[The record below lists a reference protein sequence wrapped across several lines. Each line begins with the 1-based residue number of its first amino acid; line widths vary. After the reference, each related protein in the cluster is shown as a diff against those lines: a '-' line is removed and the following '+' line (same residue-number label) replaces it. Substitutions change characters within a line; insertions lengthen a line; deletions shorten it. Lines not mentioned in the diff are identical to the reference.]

1 MSNQTKCV
9 VTWMA
14 MLFLT
19 ACGGGE
25 AAVEPNSAPEETGG
39 GELAPEPEAEPEET
53 SVEEP
58 ADEAPAVAA
67 QGPAQLTV
75 VAKIGTAVGS
85 AHVKVLGEDGAV
97 IAEGESGTALT
108 VQSGSLT
115 IEASV
120 TDAAVMIDTP
130 TVREDVEIAAG
141 DTRTLEVHIPRA
153 QVKVTVSVNG
163 KPDNKATVT
172 LMRHGA
178 IVTTLTSG
186 APDFVSI
193 TPGRYSAKVKAKN
206 AEIDVPDVVIPED
219 SARNVP
225 LNVTL

>member
-1 MSNQTKCV
+1 MSKQTQLV
-9 VTWMA
+9 VIALWM
-14 MLFLT
+14 LT
-19 ACGGGE
+19 ACGGN
-25 AAVEPNSAPEETGG
+25 EPGAEPSTAPDETTGG
-39 GELAPEPEAEPEET
+39 DLAPEAEPEET
-53 SVEEP
+53 TVDEP
-58 ADEAPAVAA
+58 ADEAPAPAA

-75 VAKIGTAVGS
+75 VAKIGTAAGS

-97 IAEGESGTALT
+97 IAEGETGSAMT

-115 IEASV
+115 VEASI
-120 TDAAVMIDTP
+120 TDAAVMIDLP
-130 TVREDVEIAAG
+130 TVREEIDLAG
-141 DTRTLEVHIPRA
+141 GDSRTLEVHFPRA
-153 QVKVTVSVNG
+153 QVKVTVNVNG
-163 KPDNKATVT
+163 KLDNKATVT
-172 LMRHGA
+172 LLRHGA

>member
-1 MSNQTKCV
+1 MSKQTQWV
-9 VTWMA
+9 VMWMA
-14 MLFLT
+14 MLILT
-19 ACGGGE
+19 ACGSSEPAAE
-25 AAVEPNSAPEETGG
+25 ANGAPEETGG

-58 ADEAPAVAA
+58 AEEAPAA

-108 VQSGSLT
+108 VQSGSVT
-115 IEASV
+115 IEAKV

-130 TVREDVEIAAG
+130 TVREEVEIAAG
-141 DTRTLEVHIPRA
+141 DSRTVEVHIPRA

-178 IVTTLTSG
+178 VVTTLTSG

-206 AEIDVPDVVIPED
+206 AEIEVPDVVIPED